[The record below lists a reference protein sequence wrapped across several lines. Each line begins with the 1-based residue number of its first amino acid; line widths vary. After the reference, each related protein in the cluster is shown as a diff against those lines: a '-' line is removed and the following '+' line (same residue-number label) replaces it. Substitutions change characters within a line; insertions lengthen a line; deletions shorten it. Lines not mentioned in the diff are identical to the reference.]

1 MSDDARRDAG
11 DDHPR
16 DRDRDRERGWEQGR
30 GSQGRGS
37 QGRPRRPR
45 DADGPRIGE
54 GWRAREGERR
64 GDRPWRNR
72 RDAGDGRA
80 YDERSD
86 AREGGRNARDGRP
99 WREQPSGRDDDRGY
113 RASGDRPW
121 RHRDRDR
128 ARGERGRDEHR
139 TDDAARRG
147 DERPRRDRAADRDRP
162 VRDDRAARGARRARA
177 ERPGR
182 APGRERAA
190 ARAARPSAPPLSDDI
205 KATQLDAAARRDL
218 RGLQKETAEVVARHL
233 VAAGRALE
241 DDPELA
247 LEHARYARQRAS
259 RIAVVREAAGI
270 AAYRAGEW
278 AEALNDLRA
287 ARRMG
292 GGPGHLA
299 VMADIE
305 RALGRPERAI
315 ELGRSP
321 EVKQLTRAEAIELLI
336 VVAGARRDLGEH
348 DAAVVTL
355 QIPEL
360 DPARRDPW
368 SARLFYA
375 YADNLLAAGR
385 TSDAI
390 QWFVHAYDA
399 DEDDETDAAERIAEL
414 TGEPLDQVE
423 VDFLPDEVDE
433 DADSAGAQ
441 PDDARPDDARPDD
454 AEREDAERE
463 PDSASEGSDEHDSSA
478 EDSAQPKGDA
488 DASADEVVS
497 PDPAGSSP
505 DSVAADQPDAEPS
518 PTAPD
523 TGNRVGRPDP
533 VGSAPVTEPAQLP
546 ATTAAGVAAAP
557 ARPSEEESA
566 P

>member
-1 MSDDARRDAG
+1 MEDVIVVGAGPTGLWLAAELRRAEVPVLVLDRAEAP
-11 DDHPR
+11 DQRSRALTVHPR
-16 DRDRDRERGWEQGR
+16 MIEMLAMRGMEK
-30 GSQGRGS
+30 
-37 QGRPRRPR
+37 PFL
-45 DADGPRIGE
+45 DE
-54 GWRAREGERR
+54 G
-64 GDRPWRNR
+64 
-72 RDAGDGRA
+72 
-80 YDERSD
+80 Y
-86 AREGGRNARDGRP
+86 
-99 WREQPSGRDDDRGY
+99 
-113 RASGDRPW
+113 
-121 RHRDRDR
+121 
-128 ARGERGRDEHR
+128 
-139 TDDAARRG
+139 TL
-147 DERPRRDRAADRDRP
+147 
-162 VRDDRAARGARRARA
+162 
-177 ERPGR
+177 
-182 APGRERAA
+182 
-190 ARAARPSAPPLSDDI
+190 PLGHF
-205 KATQLDAAARRDL
+205 AQLDTWLDFRPLPTRHPYTLIFPQARTEEL
-218 RGLQKETAEVVARHL
+218 LQ
-233 VAAGRALE
+233 
-241 DDPELA
+241 
-247 LEHARYARQRAS
+247 
-259 RIAVVREAAGI
+259 
-270 AAYRAGEW
+270 
-278 AEALNDLRA
+278 
-287 ARRMG
+287 
-292 GGPGHLA
+292 
-299 VMADIE
+299 
-305 RALGRPERAI
+305 ERAI

-441 PDDARPDDARPDD
+441 PDDARPDDA
-454 AEREDAERE
+454 EREDAERE